1 MEQIIDEM
9 NTFII
14 YFEDSGYYAD
24 KQQSGDWN
32 FTENYQYAKKYK
44 TKKRALDLI
53 KSSVNIPLYKNKKS
67 YIQPLKIKQISEFIL
82 DRMEDIIIK
91 TEEKNEVIITTTR
104 PKVEIVSANFN
115 DDFWN
120 K

>member
-1 MEQIIDEM
+1 MEQIVDEV
-9 NTFII
+9 NTYII

-24 KQQSGDWN
+24 KQQGNELN

-53 KSSVNIPLYKNKKS
+53 KNTVNIPLYKNKKS
-67 YIQPLKIKQISEFIL
+67 YIQPLKIKQIYEFSL
-82 DRMEDIIIK
+82 DRMEDITIK
-91 TEEKNEVIITTTR
+91 TEEINNIIITT
-104 PKVEIVSANFN
+104 PKLRVEVVSDSN
-115 DDFWN
+115 DDYW

>member
-1 MEQIIDEM
+1 MEQIVDEV

-24 KQQSGDWN
+24 KQQGGEWN

-53 KSSVNIPLYKNKKS
+53 KNSLEVPSCKNKKS
-67 YIQPLKIKQISEFIL
+67 YIQPLKIKQISEFVL
-82 DRMEDIIIK
+82 DRMEDVIIK
-91 TEEKNEVIITTTR
+91 KEEENIVKITT
-104 PKVEIVSANFN
+104 PKFRVEIVTDDNFW
-115 DDFWN
+115 D